1 MLNEYEV
8 GVLQEAREV
17 INEIGDTPKG
27 IGWLSKLS
35 GVRTAQHDFHRERM
49 KSAGHPK
56 EFIFHRNALDK
67 VNSNKVSAAIARTA
81 QRRGHSVLNTMGN
94 TAGSYN
100 GSTKQYYDQERE
112 RLLDKEGS
120 LKRTNRRYGMH
131 GTVLMHAKGR
141 NGKIGLL
148 KNNGAMIL

>member
-8 GVLQEAREV
+8 SVLQEAREV

-67 VNSNKVSAAIARTA
+67 INSNKVSAAIARTA
-81 QRRGHSVLNTMGN
+81 QRRGHSVLNTMSSVP
-94 TAGSYN
+94 GSYN

-112 RLLDKEGS
+112 KLLGDEGF
-120 LKRTNRRYGMH
+120 LKRANRRHGIF

-141 NGKIGLL
+141 NGKDRLL
-148 KNNGAMIL
+148 KNNGAMV